1 LQRHAKLA
9 RLQPSCIAPKK
20 APPTVQLAGSFLV
33 SGRTPGETDA
43 IGVIILRYGVTDGVS
58 EDPLRKDAST
68 ACRQRLP
75 KGYTS
80 SIRLD
85 ARLGCRSRSGPD
97 GTDCNAQGCH
107 HQSRERTFFSAVSAS
122 MRASSSACSCAMRIT
137 ASAWSA
143 TLSLL
148 CAQRVGSHLWIFQ
161 EPLATLEI
169 FGPHG
174 GCATVQ
180 TYTCFSLNT
189 RANSSRRTRFRATRC
204 AAALV
209 RTSRASTLDGF
220 SSVDARISA

>member
-1 LQRHAKLA
+1 MYGPAGANASLRCKTDAHQSKGTFANRSRLSLPWHRDAPSPPVLFGLVPEARPCARGRASSLQRHAKLA

-33 SGRTPGETDA
+33 SGRTPGEADA

-107 HQSRERTFFSAVSAS
+107 HQSKVRPFFSVRRLGVHAGLK
-122 MRASSSACSCAMRIT
+122 
-137 ASAWSA
+137 
-143 TLSLL
+143 LSIFLHNADYGFGL
-148 CAQRVGSHLWIFQ
+148 VFHRVT
-161 EPLATLEI
+161 P
-169 FGPHG
+169 
-174 GCATVQ
+174 
-180 TYTCFSLNT
+180 
-189 RANSSRRTRFRATRC
+189 
-204 AAALV
+204 
-209 RTSRASTLDGF
+209 
-220 SSVDARISA
+220 